1 MVDVKDDEAG
11 DDQHDEKC
19 DNFEGNITL
28 LLQREPHNFLFSC
41 NFSSVFGQR
50 FNDWGLSDNFTG
62 SGTGAPITNVSDS
75 DCGLVGSIIE
85 VLI

>member
-41 NFSSVFGQR
+41 NFSSVFG
-50 FNDWGLSDNFTG
+50 
-62 SGTGAPITNVSDS
+62 
-75 DCGLVGSIIE
+75 
-85 VLI
+85 

>member
-28 LLQREPHNFLFSC
+28 LLQREPHNFLFRC
-41 NFSSVFGQR
+41 NFSSVFGYKLIDR
-50 FNDWGLSDNFTG
+50 GLFDNLTG

-75 DCGLVGSIIE
+75 DRGLVGSIIE

>member
-41 NFSSVFGQR
+41 NFSSVFGYKLIDR
-50 FNDWGLSDNFTG
+50 GLFDNLTG

-75 DCGLVGSIIE
+75 DRGLVGSIIE